1 MSVASNVVIV
11 VNAVFFAGM
20 GLRALTAPAEML
32 RPFGITLGGP
42 ASRAE
47 VRAVYGG
54 FGLAI
59 AAILG
64 YAIAA
69 PEQVRTGI
77 VVTVSVALLGMAFGR
92 IVSAVAGD
100 RTSFYP
106 NWFYGLVEVL
116 LAASLWWAG

>member
-1 MSVASNVVIV
+1 MTTNVVV
-11 VNAVFFAGM
+11 AVNAAFFAGM

-32 RPFGITLGGP
+32 RPFGITLGEA

-54 FGLAI
+54 FGLAV

-69 PEQVRTGI
+69 PEQVRFGI

-92 IVSAVAGD
+92 IVSAIVGD

>member
-1 MSVASNVVIV
+1 VLVASNVVV
-11 VNAVFFAGM
+11 GFNAVFFAGM
-20 GLRALTAPAEML
+20 GVRALTAPAEML
-32 RPFGITLGGP
+32 RPFGITLREA

-69 PEQVRTGI
+69 PEQVRVGI
-77 VVTVSVALLGMAFGR
+77 LLAVSAALVGMAFGR
-92 IVSAVAGD
+92 VCSLAAGD

-106 NWFYGLVEVL
+106 NWFYGLVEVI
-116 LAASLWWAG
+116 LAASLWWAS

>member
-1 MSVASNVVIV
+1 
-11 VNAVFFAGM
+11 
-20 GLRALTAPAEML
+20 ML
-32 RPFGITLGGP
+32 RPFGITLGEA

-47 VRAVYGG
+47 VRAVYAG

-69 PEQVRTGI
+69 PDQVRTGI
-77 VVTVSVALLGMAFGR
+77 LLAVSAALIGMAFGR
-92 IVSAVAGD
+92 VVSAAIGD

-106 NWFYGLVEVL
+106 NWFYGLVEVI
-116 LAASLWWAG
+116 LAASLLWAS

>member
-1 MSVASNVVIV
+1 MSVTTNVVV
-11 VNAVFFAGM
+11 AVNAAFFAGM

-32 RPFGITLGGP
+32 RPFGITLGEA

-54 FGLAI
+54 FGLAV

-69 PEQVRTGI
+69 PEQVRFGI

-92 IVSAVAGD
+92 IVSAIVGD